1 MARCPSVYF
10 SVHAPTARETPVVVE
25 VPHAG
30 LAIDPPAL
38 ATLVAPA
45 RAVGQ
50 DADLYVDA
58 LYADAPA
65 EGATLL
71 VAHVSRYVC
80 DLNRAADDV
89 DHLTVEG
96 ANGRP
101 SPHGLVWR
109 ATTENLPALK
119 EALPRRE
126 LDRRLRAIY
135 EPYHAE
141 LRRLLEHK
149 VARFGHAVLLCA
161 HSMPSRGRAG
171 HADPGRPRA
180 DVVPGSRGQ
189 TTAARAVIA
198 VPDELAR
205 DRGWTVA
212 HDDPYKGGFSTG
224 KYGNPRARM
233 HAVQIE
239 LSRRLYMNERTLEK
253 KPNDFARAQDYCRAV
268 VARLGALALA

>member
-1 MARCPSVYF
+1 MLDPAPVYF
-10 SVHAPTARETPVVVE
+10 TVREPAARETPVVVE

-30 LAIDPPAL
+30 LEVDPTSL

-50 DADLYVDA
+50 DADLYVDD

-71 VAHVSRYVC
+71 VARVSRYVC

-89 DHLTVEG
+89 DQLTVEG
-96 ANGRP
+96 GNGRP

-109 ATTENLPALK
+109 STTENLPAISGP
-119 EALPRRE
+119 LPRRE
-126 LDRRLRAIY
+126 LERRLRDIY
-135 EPYHAE
+135 LPYHAT
-141 LRRLLEHK
+141 LRRLLEQK
-149 VARFGHAVLLCA
+149 RERFGHAVLLCG

-171 HADPGRPRA
+171 HSDPGRARA

-189 TTAARAVIA
+189 TTAAPAVIA

-205 DRGWTVA
+205 ERGWTVA
-212 HDDPYKGGFSTG
+212 HDDPYRGGFSTG
-224 KYGNPRARM
+224 HYGRPSAGV
-233 HAVQIE
+233 HAVQVE
-239 LSRRLYMNERTLEK
+239 LSRRLYMDERSLGK
-253 KPNDFARAQDYCRAV
+253 KLKDFEHTREYCRAV
-268 VARLGALALA
+268 VARLGRVALA

>member
-1 MARCPSVYF
+1 MARCAPVYF
-10 SVHAPTARETPVVVE
+10 SVHEPTARETPVVVE

-30 LAIDPPAL
+30 LFIDPEAL

-96 ANGRP
+96 GSGRP

-119 EALPRRE
+119 EALPRGE
-126 LDRRLRAIY
+126 LDRRLCRIY
-135 EPYHAE
+135 EPYHAT
-141 LRRLLEHK
+141 LRGLLDAK

-180 DVVPGSRGQ
+180 DVVPGSRGR
-189 TTAARAVIA
+189 TTAARSVIA

-212 HDDPYKGGFSTG
+212 HDDPYKGGYSTA
-224 KYGNPRARM
+224 KYGQPRAHV
-233 HAVQIE
+233 HAVQVE

-253 KPNDFARAQDYCRAV
+253 KPNDFVRTQDYCRAV
-268 VARLGALALA
+268 VARLGAVALA

>member
-1 MARCPSVYF
+1 MYF
-10 SVHAPTARETPVVVE
+10 TVREPTTRETPVVVE

-30 LAIDPPAL
+30 LFVEPAAL

-50 DADLYVDA
+50 DADLYVDD

-71 VAHVSRYVC
+71 VARVSRYVC

-89 DHLTVEG
+89 DRLTVEG
-96 ANGRP
+96 GNGRS

-109 ATTENLPALK
+109 STTENLPAITGP
-119 EALPRRE
+119 LPRSE
-126 LDRRLRAIY
+126 LERRLRDIY
-135 EPYHAE
+135 QPYHAT
-141 LRRLLEHK
+141 LRRLLEQK
-149 VARFGHAVLLCA
+149 RARFGHAILLCG

-171 HADPGRPRA
+171 HADPGRARA

-189 TTAARAVIA
+189 TSAAPAVIA

-205 DRGWTVA
+205 ERGWSVA
-212 HDDPYKGGFSTG
+212 HDDPYRGGFSTAH
-224 KYGNPRARM
+224 YGRPSAGV
-233 HAVQIE
+233 HAVQVE
-239 LSRRLYMNERTLEK
+239 LSRRLYMDEQTLEK
-253 KPNDFARAQDYCRAV
+253 KVNDFARTQDYCRAV
-268 VARLGALALA
+268 VARLGRVALA